1 MLLRLCV
8 LCILVVVALCQD
20 SLYDFSVEN
29 SEGEMVPLSTYS
41 SKRVIIVVNVASNCG
56 YTYTNY
62 RGLVELYERYKEHG
76 LEILA
81 FPSNQFGEQEP
92 GSDSEIGYF
101 AHQQGAT
108 FPVFKKVDVNG
119 PNAIPLFKFLKQ
131 KAGQTEIQWN
141 FNKFMVVNGKPVYR
155 YRSAV
160 KPQDMEE
167 DVLHHLASVAGET
180 GSTAG
185 EM

>member
-1 MLLRLCV
+1 MWLKLCV
-8 LCILVVVALCQD
+8 FCILVAVSLCQD
-20 SLYDFSVEN
+20 SLYDYSVEN
-29 SEGEMVPLSTYS
+29 SEGEMVPLSTYA

-62 RGLVELYERYKEHG
+62 RGLVEMYERYKDHG

-92 GSDSEIGYF
+92 GTDSEIGYF
-101 AHQQGAT
+101 ANQQGAT
-108 FPVFKKVDVNG
+108 FPVFKKVNVNG
-119 PNAIPLFKFLKQ
+119 PSAIPLFKFLKQ

-141 FNKFMVVNGKPVYR
+141 FTKFVVVNGKPIYR
-155 YRSAV
+155 YKSGV
-160 KPQDMEE
+160 QPQDMEE
-167 DVLHHLASVAGET
+167 DILHHLASVAAEAGAA
-180 GSTAG
+180 SG